1 MSHGGFGHHSGHMG
15 HGHMGHGHM
24 GHGHMGHGHGVSI
37 GSILG
42 LGGHHS
48 FLGHL
53 LGLHGHGHH
62 CHGMHGGH
70 RPQDSPSWNGA
81 LQGEKLSN
89 RVLGINASPALL
101 LGSLF
106 LVMVLWLGLIS
117 WLRHHDS
124 KASQIFWDA
133 SQGPPQ
139 AVTKSA
145 APAIAP
151 VTPPSNTLPSQSPV
165 PPEFGAASPTFATHD
180 PTGLGSGR
188 PQLRTMYTVSVPYAY
203 GTRVRVTVNR

>member
-1 MSHGGFGHHSGHMG
+1 MSHGGFGHHGGGHHSGHL
-15 HGHMGHGHM
+15 

-70 RPQDSPSWNGA
+70 QNSPSWNGV

-89 RVLGINASPALL
+89 RVLGINATPALL

-139 AVTKSA
+139 AVTTSG
-145 APAIAP
+145 APALAP
-151 VTPPSNTLPSQSPV
+151 VTPPSNSWPSQSPV
-165 PPEFGAASPTFATHD
+165 PPEFGTASPTYAAND
-180 PTGLGSGR
+180 PSGLRSGR
-188 PQLRTMYTVSVPYAY
+188 PQLRTLYTVSEPYAY